1 LFRISS
7 KSKLISLTLL
17 SIILAMALS
26 VYARAQGI
34 RNTGPRRK
42 AALPTS
48 ISILES
54 NKEQDGLIGPVH
66 RVCTETAKLSF
77 NPGKVAEGPRTLLE
91 TTVYDLQGNR
101 IENTYYLVAESNP
114 LVKEEYKYDERG
126 NVTEMTQRNNSGA
139 ILSRE
144 IYEYEFD
151 VVGNWN
157 KMVTLLV
164 VYEGG
169 LSYEPVDVA
178 YRTISYYF
186 NEASAKV
193 ENSTSSLTTAP
204 VVSSAADTVKEA
216 GANGPGSKVK
226 AVASLS
232 YYADKSRP
240 VAPPTA
246 TVNSSQMRELSCAAG
261 ALATDSQ
268 NVGGR
273 LVVKAERDS
282 AVSERPP
289 KPQAR
294 LISDGAVNG
303 ELIMVP
309 KANYPDD
316 AKRAGVTGTVVVK
329 VEIDTK
335 GQVVSAVAVR
345 GHPMLQA
352 SAVEAALRARFSPAI
367 SATQSK
373 RSGVISFTFSL
384 LR

>member
-1 LFRISS
+1 LFRIRSN
-7 KSKLISLTLL
+7 SKLISLTLF
-17 SIILAMALS
+17 SIIFAMALS

-42 AALPTS
+42 SALPTS

-54 NKEQDGLIGPVH
+54 NKEQDGLNGPVH

-101 IENTYYLVAESNP
+101 IDNTYYLVAESNR
-114 LVKEEYKYDERG
+114 LVKEEYKYDDRG

-144 IYEYEFD
+144 VYEYEFD
-151 VVGNWN
+151 MLGNWN
-157 KMVTLLV
+157 KMVTSLV
-164 VYEGG
+164 VYEAG
-169 LSYEPVDVA
+169 LSYEPVEVA

-204 VVSSAADTVKEA
+204 VVSAAADTVKEA
-216 GANGPGSKVK
+216 GADDHRSKVK
-226 AVASLS
+226 QVAFLS
-232 YYADKSRP
+232 YDADKSRP
-240 VAPPTA
+240 VVPPTA
-246 TVNSSQMRELSCAAG
+246 TVNSSRMRDLSCTAG

-268 NVGGR
+268 NLGGR
-273 LVVKAERDS
+273 LVLKTDRDS
-282 AVSERPP
+282 AAGELP

-294 LISDGAVNG
+294 LISGGAANS

-309 KANYPDD
+309 KANYPDE
-316 AKRAGVTGTVVVK
+316 AKRAGVTGTVAVK

-335 GQVVSAVAVR
+335 GQVVSAHAVS

-352 SAVEAALRARFSPAI
+352 SAVEAALRARFSPALR
-367 SATQSK
+367 ATQSK